1 MFKLPQSFFAFLALA
16 ALSVPA
22 YSLTIDTAQT
32 FDTSPAWNEDV
43 SITGT
48 GSVVLGSDV
57 LIGQTTNITID
68 IASGG
73 SLTSNNTK
81 TGNHGTDNSLI
92 NYNADP
98 ETGRNHEQAI
108 LFTGTGTFIK
118 TGTGALAMQSNSYPG
133 TGDYNFSVKFAFSD
147 GALIDIQQGTFRN
160 GGWNNQ
166 NWGENKADIRLAS
179 GANLDLWDGAGMTI
193 DSLVGAG
200 TVVLGQTGTRV
211 LTIGSAG
218 STWSEGIPEFSGS
231 TTTDAAKALLIGLK
245 KIGAGTQILS
255 GTWTGGGG
263 FTVSEGTLQIGN
275 GTTGKVNTGSAVS
288 IAEGANLVFDTGES
302 SVLSGVVSGSGNLIV
317 TNGSVS
323 LTNTGNTFNGYW
335 TIGAGGALDSAVKL
349 DMTKGSIAEGAEF
362 YMYVNDNDT
371 TNAYTSAEFSS
382 LRASSA
388 GTVGIATPAS
398 TTVAAP
404 AATILSTNT
413 PLNKKGA
420 GTFQLTGTAPDTF
433 TSTINVH
440 EGAIS
445 LGSGTTAGALNAAAE
460 ITVDAGA
467 QFIYDEGAGTNTV
480 LMNKITGDGALVV
493 ASGTLSLTT
502 DTPIL
507 ASREDGTYGTFNFR
521 LGTSQVIIK
530 DGAKL
535 YAADRVTP
543 SFNNKSGTITV
554 ESGGVLELNSTAASN
569 HNADNTVNA
578 VNYTTTL
585 NGSGTILKTGT
596 GAVALLNRN
605 GVGNAV
611 TKVAQGVGGWID
623 IQQGTIING
632 GWSTGINWVDN
643 KGSLNVAANTQF
655 NGWDGSG
662 YNVYL
667 DSLTGAGKIYGSH
680 FILGVANNETSAAYG
695 VADNTATFTGT
706 ITNDRATILTKRG
719 TGTQI
724 LTGVNTYAGAT
735 NVEGGV
741 LQIGNGTTGSVSN
754 SKTFNVKSGT
764 LLFKTPTAHTAD
776 TLTGAGTVALDGAG
790 QLTVN
795 NMADFSCGT
804 FDVKTASDSVVS
816 NLPANSS
823 TAFHGNVTG
832 NGTVRFNGDT
842 TTSLNLYDATVAN
855 TAKLELNGGAY
866 TTGGD
871 LSGAKL
877 NFVGDST
884 LGIRSDANQIV
895 KDQKW
900 NMTLYIEG
908 NQGNNGRVVPGG
920 AYTST
925 KTYGDDG
932 LVYDMWQCANNA
944 DKATVSGTW
953 MTSNYASMSYLTT
966 INVLEDVSLDF
977 SGQFDDTQG
986 VWVRECYFD
995 GTPKDD
1001 APWVQL
1007 LGYAGNC
1014 VTNTATGVSLA
1025 AGVYQMDV
1033 RVCDQ
1038 GGDRYAMTGVKDADG
1053 KNLGIGMRLNGA
1065 STYSAMNIDQTT
1077 GVLNGSDGKI
1087 IVGTPQISG
1096 AQTLENA
1103 AIDIASGV
1111 TVNVEVPAADT
1122 NATGYEITSAAITGA
1137 GTLRLSNDTE
1147 MNVPFKV
1154 TDLQTAG
1161 NLTVGEKTTV
1171 TELTGMVG
1179 GNFKVEPQATVDFTI
1194 AADATDAPL
1203 QVTGTAD
1210 FGENSIFNITVT
1222 GPLADDF
1229 QLIPVIQADSLTG
1242 MENVTTNITL
1252 VDSSAFAFAY
1262 FDAETGIY
1270 GVQLASASAVPE
1282 PAAWLLLVL
1291 GISLGFFPPLL
1302 AKKSKKG

>member
-1 MFKLPQSFFAFLALA
+1 MLKFTKSFFAFLALA
-16 ALSVPA
+16 ALAVPA
-22 YSLTIDTAQT
+22 YSVTIDTEQT
-32 FDTSPAWNEDV
+32 FDTSPAWGENV
-43 SITGT
+43 FITET
-48 GSVVLGSDV
+48 GKVTLGQDV

-68 IASGG
+68 IATGG

-81 TGNHGTDNSLI
+81 TGNHDANNSLI
-92 NYNADP
+92 NANGASL
-98 ETGRNHEQAI
+98 
-108 LFTGTGTFIK
+108 LFTGGGTFIK
-118 TGTGALAMQSNSYPG
+118 TGTGSLAMQSAGYTG
-133 TGDYNFSVKFAFSD
+133 GGDYNFSVKFAFSD
-147 GALIDIQQGTFRN
+147 GALIDIQQGTLRN
-160 GGWNNQ
+160 GGWNQQ
-166 NWGENKADIRLAS
+166 NWGSNQADLQIAS
-179 GANLDLWDGAGMTI
+179 GANLDLWDGSGMTI

-200 TVVLGQTGTRV
+200 TVIMGQTGTRV

-218 STWSEGIPEFSGS
+218 STWSGGIPEFSGS
-231 TTTDAAKALLIGLK
+231 TTTDAAKALLIGLNK
-245 KIGAGTQILS
+245 TGTGTQILS

-263 FTVSEGTLQIGN
+263 FTVSGGTLQIGN

-288 IAEGANLVFDTGES
+288 IADGASLVFDTDEAS
-302 SVLSGVVSGSGNLIV
+302 TLSGVVSGSGNLTV
-317 TNGSVS
+317 TNGTVS

-335 TIGAGGALDSAVKL
+335 TIGPGGKLDSAVKL
-349 DMTKGSIAEGAEF
+349 DMSKGSIAEGAEF
-362 YMYVNDNDT
+362 YMYVNDADT
-371 TNAYTSAEFSS
+371 ANAYTSTEFSD
-382 LRASSA
+382 LRVLST
-388 GTVGIATPAS
+388 GTVGLATPAS
-398 TTVAAP
+398 KTVAAS

-420 GTFQLTGTAPDTF
+420 GTFQLTEAAPDTF
-433 TSTINVH
+433 TSPINVH

-445 LGSGTTAGALNAAAE
+445 LGNGTTAATINAASD

-467 QFIYDEGAGTNTV
+467 QFIFDEGAGTNTV
-480 LMNKITGDGALVV
+480 LMNKITGDGALVI

-502 DTPIL
+502 DTPVL

-521 LGTSQVIIK
+521 LGTSQVTIK
-530 DGAKL
+530 NGAKL

-543 SFNNKSGTITV
+543 SFNDKAGTITV
-554 ESGGVLELNSTAASN
+554 ESGGVLEMNSTAGTN

-578 VNYTTTL
+578 VNYTMTI
-585 NGSGTILKTGT
+585 NGAGTILKTGT

-611 TKVAQGVGGWID
+611 TKIAQGLGGWID
-623 IQQGTIING
+623 VQEGVLMNG
-632 GWSTGINWVDN
+632 GWSAGINWLSN
-643 KGSLNVAANTQF
+643 QGSLNIAANAQF
-655 NGWDGSG
+655 NGWDGSA
-662 YNVYL
+662 NSVYI
-667 DSLTGAGKIYGSH
+667 DSLTGAGRIYGAH
-680 FILGVANNETSAAYG
+680 YILGVANNEANATYG
-695 VADNTATFTGT
+695 VANNTATFSGT
-706 ITNDRATILTKRG
+706 ITNDRSGTIITKRG

-724 LTGVNTYAGAT
+724 LTGTNTYAGAT
-735 NVEGGV
+735 NVQGGV
-741 LQIGNGTTGSVSN
+741 LQIGDGTTGSIGS
-754 SKTFNVKSGT
+754 SKTFNVTAGT

-776 TLTGAGTVALDGAG
+776 VLTGVGTVALDGAG

-795 NMADFSCGT
+795 NMANFSCGT
-804 FDVKTASDSVVS
+804 FDVKTATDTVVS

-842 TTSLNLYDATVAN
+842 TTTLNLYDVSVAN
-855 TAKLELNGGAY
+855 TAKLELNGGKY

-871 LSGAKL
+871 LSGTKL

-884 LGIRSDANQIV
+884 LGIHSAANQIV
-895 KDQKW
+895 KDQCW

-908 NQGNNGRVVPGG
+908 NQGKDGRVAPGG

-925 KTYGDDG
+925 KTYGDAG
-932 LVYDMWQCANNA
+932 LVYDMWQCANNPT
-944 DKATVSGTW
+944 KSEVSGTW

-977 SGQFDDTQG
+977 SGAFDDTQG

-995 GTPKDD
+995 GSPKDD

-1014 VTNTATGVSLA
+1014 ATNTATGVSLA

-1038 GGDRYAMTGVKDADG
+1038 SGDRYAMANVKDADG

-1087 IVGTPQISG
+1087 IVGTPQVNG
-1096 AQTLENA
+1096 VQKLENA
-1103 AIDIASGV
+1103 SFDIASGV

-1122 NATGYEITSAAITGA
+1122 NVTGYEITSAAITGA

-1147 MNVPFKV
+1147 ANIPFKV

-1161 NLTVGEKTTV
+1161 NLTVGQKTTV

-1179 GNFKVEPQATVDFTI
+1179 GNFKVEPEATINFTVDSE
-1194 AADATDAPL
+1194 ATDAPL
-1203 QVTGTAD
+1203 QVTGMAD

-1222 GPLADDF
+1222 GPILEDF
-1229 QLIPVIQADSLTG
+1229 QLIPVVQADSLTG
-1242 MENVTTNITL
+1242 AENLLTNITL
-1252 VDSSAFAFAY
+1252 VDSSAFAFTY
-1262 FDAETGIY
+1262 YDAETGIY
-1270 GVQLASASAVPE
+1270 GVRLASASAIPE

-1291 GISLGFFPPLL
+1291 GVSLGFFPPLL